1 MPTFLIVGAGP
12 TGLGAAV
19 RLTELGIDHVVV
31 DAGDQVGGMAT
42 SVRDEQGFTWDLGGH
57 VLHSHFAEFD
67 RAVDASGVKMNDVAR
82 NGWVWLEGSG
92 PQSLVPTPIQQQLAE
107 MPTDLFPDAP
117 LHNLADYYRNNFGG
131 KLFDEFFGPYNYKMW
146 TAPLEDIDHEWTSLR
161 SGSAAPNVPRL
172 GLAGSAPA
180 AAGSFP
186 ALHD

>member
-67 RAVDASGVKMNDVAR
+67 RAVEGSGVKMNDVPR
-82 NGWVWLEGSG
+82 NGWVWLDGSG
-92 PQSLVPTPIQQQLAE
+92 PQA
-107 MPTDLFPDAP
+107 
-117 LHNLADYYRNNFGG
+117 LAD
-131 KLFDEFFGPYNYKMW
+131 D
-146 TAPLEDIDHEWTSLR
+146 LR
-161 SGSAAPNVPRL
+161 LILQG
-172 GLAGSAPA
+172 
-180 AAGSFP
+180 
-186 ALHD
+186 

>member
-1 MPTFLIVGAGP
+1 MCRRPRPAKRSVRPGCAVPPSTTASCAAGRSPRGSNRPDWSSISDPVPTFLIVGAGP

-107 MPTDLFPDAP
+107 MPTDLYPDAP
-117 LHNLADYYRNNFGG
+117 LHNLA
-131 KLFDEFFGPYNYKMW
+131 
-146 TAPLEDIDHEWTSLR
+146 
-161 SGSAAPNVPRL
+161 
-172 GLAGSAPA
+172 
-180 AAGSFP
+180 
-186 ALHD
+186 